1 MAVKVLQKL
10 EEQLNCSICLDTY
23 TDPKLLQCFHVYCR
37 QCLVPL
43 VDRNQQGQLGLTCPT
58 CRQVTP
64 VPDRGVAGLQS
75 AFHINRFLE
84 IKESFQKPDNP
95 AVISEGAGPAD
106 AEPDEVRYCLDHKG
120 KALELYC
127 ETCGELICYKCVI
140 KDGKHL
146 DHEINQAF
154 ERYKQEIT
162 SSLEPMER
170 QVAATKN
177 ILVQLDAHCGEISDQ
192 RTATVNTVHITF
204 SRIREILSVK
214 ETTLIGQIDRMTQ
227 GKLKDLA
234 VQRDEIETTLA
245 QQSSCLH
252 FMRESIRT
260 GSEGDVLMMK
270 SNTVRKMKEL
280 TIPLQPEVKT
290 EAGIVFSASA
300 DMTAVCQNYGQ
311 VFPSSSPDPSKCRVT
326 GKGTEVAIVEK
337 KSTAILEV
345 ISFEGAPFTK
355 PIKSLDCEVL
365 STITGAIV
373 KCGVERKG
381 ENRYEISYRPTIR
394 GRHQLH
400 IKVCGEFIRGSPF
413 CVAVKLEGIKIGGSV
428 QTIRGVVKPWGV
440 AVNKKGEVVVSECGA
455 DRVSVFVPGG
465 EKLRSFGSRGSGQG
479 HFINVREVAV
489 DGEGNILVVDSGI
502 TVSRNSHQG
511 ANFSH
516 QWVQRGMENCS
527 FHRLLGSLLVV
538 GSYM

>member
-1 MAVKVLQKL
+1 MVAYHLPKKDMLLRPHQLSNLILTFLVEMAEKVLQKL

-84 IKESFQKPDNP
+84 IKKSFKKPDNP

-106 AEPDEVRYCLDHKG
+106 AKPDKVRYCLVHEG

-140 KDGKHL
+140 KDGKHCDHDYEEL
-146 DHEINQAF
+146 DQAF

-162 SSLEPMER
+162 SSLEPMEK

-177 ILVQLDAHCGEISDQ
+177 TLAQLDARCGEISDQ

-204 SRIREILSVK
+204 GRIREILSVR

-227 GKLKDLA
+227 GELKDLA

-252 FMRESIRT
+252 FMKESIRT

-280 TIPLQPEVKT
+280 IIPLQPEVKT
-290 EAGIVFSASA
+290 EADIVFSTSA
-300 DMTAVCQNYGQ
+300 DMTAICQNYGQ
-311 VFPSSSPDPSKCRVT
+311 VFSSSSPYPSIQMSCHR
-326 GKGTEVAIVEK
+326 
-337 KSTAILEV
+337 
-345 ISFEGAPFTK
+345 
-355 PIKSLDCEVL
+355 
-365 STITGAIV
+365 
-373 KCGVERKG
+373 
-381 ENRYEISYRPTIR
+381 
-394 GRHQLH
+394 
-400 IKVCGEFIRGSPF
+400 
-413 CVAVKLEGIKIGGSV
+413 
-428 QTIRGVVKPWGV
+428 
-440 AVNKKGEVVVSECGA
+440 
-455 DRVSVFVPGG
+455 
-465 EKLRSFGSRGSGQG
+465 QG
-479 HFINVREVAV
+479 H
-489 DGEGNILVVDSGI
+489 
-502 TVSRNSHQG
+502 
-511 ANFSH
+511 
-516 QWVQRGMENCS
+516 
-527 FHRLLGSLLVV
+527 
-538 GSYM
+538 